1 MDDLLTGASF
11 VQEATKL
18 KQEISHILNKAGF
31 EMSKWASTSV
41 ELMSSAQNN
50 EKPIDLSDDQQ
61 TKTLGVVWDYNNDL
75 LTYQVNL
82 KYKNETATKRL
93 MLSVIAQLWDPL
105 GLISPIIIKA
115 KLILQ
120 KMWSLRLSW
129 DERVPD
135 ELHQMWTQFI
145 SDLMN
150 VNNIKVNRKIL
161 TLFPAVKFEI
171 HGFCDSSQS
180 AYGATILIRSV
191 DSYGNGSTNLLC
203 SKSRVAPLKTLTI
216 PRLELCGSL
225 FLVRLMQKVL
235 PILNLNIDQRYFLTD
250 SSIVVS
256 WIAAPPNTW
265 NIFVANR
272 VSEIQS
278 FSGLNE

>member
-1 MDDLLTGASF
+1 
-11 VQEATKL
+11 
-18 KQEISHILNKAGF
+18 
-31 EMSKWASTSV
+31 
-41 ELMSSAQNN
+41 MSSAQNN

-161 TLFPAVKFEI
+161 TLFPALKFEI

-180 AYGATILIRSV
+180 AYGATIFIRSV
-191 DSYGNGSTNLLC
+191 DSYGIVAAGENGNDFNYFGFGLYLN
-203 SKSRVAPLKTLTI
+203 KS
-216 PRLELCGSL
+216 
-225 FLVRLMQKVL
+225 VL
-235 PILNLNIDQRYFLTD
+235 
-250 SSIVVS
+250 
-256 WIAAPPNTW
+256 
-265 NIFVANR
+265 
-272 VSEIQS
+272 
-278 FSGLNE
+278 

>member
-1 MDDLLTGASF
+1 MDDLLTGASS
-11 VQEATKL
+11 VQKATKL
-18 KQEISHILNKAGF
+18 KEEINHILNKAGF

-41 ELMSSAQNN
+41 KLMSSAQNN

-61 TKTLGVVWDYNNDL
+61 TKTLGVVWDYNKDF

-82 KYKNETATKRL
+82 KYKNETATKIL

-135 ELHQMWTQFI
+135 ELHQKWTQFI

-150 VNNIKVNRKIL
+150 VNNIKVNRKML
-161 TLFPAVKFEI
+161 TLFPAVKLEI

-180 AYGATILIRSV
+180 AITVRE
-191 DSYGNGSTNLLC
+191 
-203 SKSRVAPLKTLTI
+203 APESNKPRREI
-216 PRLELCGSL
+216 PKIS
-225 FLVRLMQKVL
+225 
-235 PILNLNIDQRYFLTD
+235 
-250 SSIVVS
+250 
-256 WIAAPPNTW
+256 
-265 NIFVANR
+265 NR
-272 VSEIQS
+272 V
-278 FSGLNE
+278 

>member
-1 MDDLLTGASF
+1 
-11 VQEATKL
+11 
-18 KQEISHILNKAGF
+18 
-31 EMSKWASTSV
+31 
-41 ELMSSAQNN
+41 
-50 EKPIDLSDDQQ
+50 
-61 TKTLGVVWDYNNDL
+61 
-75 LTYQVNL
+75 
-82 KYKNETATKRL
+82 
-93 MLSVIAQLWDPL
+93 
-105 GLISPIIIKA
+105 
-115 KLILQ
+115 
-120 KMWSLRLSW
+120 MWSLRLSW

-150 VNNIKVNRKIL
+150 VNNIKVNRKFL

-180 AYGATILIRSV
+180 AYGATIFIRSV

-225 FLVRLMQKVL
+225 LLVRLMQKVL
-235 PILNLNIDQRYFLTD
+235 PILNLNIDQRYFWTD
-250 SSIVVS
+250 SSIVLS

-278 FSGLNE
+278 FSELNEWRHISTKYNPADNG

>member
-1 MDDLLTGASF
+1 MDDLLTGASS

-82 KYKNETATKRL
+82 KYKNETATKGL

-150 VNNIKVNRKIL
+150 VNNINFNPV
-161 TLFPAVKFEI
+161 
-171 HGFCDSSQS
+171 S
-180 AYGATILIRSV
+180 
-191 DSYGNGSTNLLC
+191 C
-203 SKSRVAPLKTLTI
+203 SKV
-216 PRLELCGSL
+216 
-225 FLVRLMQKVL
+225 
-235 PILNLNIDQRYFLTD
+235 
-250 SSIVVS
+250 
-256 WIAAPPNTW
+256 
-265 NIFVANR
+265 
-272 VSEIQS
+272 
-278 FSGLNE
+278 